1 MGTVDRLLGFLGLC
15 LFLNAAYSAYEY
27 AGHAKHTGEL
37 IITVPFDVKRIV
49 IYKSTTK
56 LYSLDNY

>member
-37 IITVPFDVKRIV
+37 ITTVPFDVIRSLIFFG
-49 IYKSTTK
+49 TTK
-56 LYSLDNY
+56 LYRR